1 MEYFSLLN
9 SRVQACLQRDCS
21 ARLSIHELLQH
32 EFLTGPEGAVV
43 GSSGESEKK
52 MDAVSAMKMLA
63 SLEGVLSPAT
73 YKKTKEGLR
82 TVIHK
87 GGT

>member
-1 MEYFSLLN
+1 M
-9 SRVQACLQRDCS
+9 
-21 ARLSIHELLQH
+21 
-32 EFLTGPEGAVV
+32 V

>member
-1 MEYFSLLN
+1 MKLDAHTKADFIPVDYPEPRRLRASFKKLM
-9 SRVQACLQRDCS
+9 QAVAPS
-21 ARLSIHELLQH
+21 
-32 EFLTGPEGAVV
+32 AVV
-43 GSSGESEKK
+43 AGSSGESEKK